1 MGKLRYSDSEI
12 DNLGSLNMKKILSL
26 FAILAVTSPIFS
38 QEGNYDLTVNSWPTN
53 LAEFDVF
60 RTENSSNPQG
70 AVVSLLA
77 ALDIYVKNEED
88 GRKAL
93 VLILDAGQ
101 LSQDNSPKGYKGFN
115 VSRSTM
121 DLVRRQL
128 NQNPALPG
136 SYLPGA
142 STQNGYTPSAPPYT
156 FNLTANRFSG
166 EVSKG
171 TIKLFVPCSGA
182 SSARP
187 VTTKQNAK
195 GAWKVSEFSSLLVGV
210 AKPSNVSNPA
220 DDL

>member
-1 MGKLRYSDSEI
+1 
-12 DNLGSLNMKKILSL
+12 MKKLLSVL
-26 FAILAVTSPIFS
+26 AILAITTPIFS

-70 AVVSLLA
+70 AVVSLIA
-77 ALDIYVKNEED
+77 ALDIFVKNEED

-93 VLILDAGQ
+93 VLILDSGS
-101 LSQDNSPKGYKGFN
+101 LSQDTSGKGYKGFN

-121 DLVRRQL
+121 DLVKRQL
-128 NQNPALPG
+128 SQNPALPG
-136 SYLPGA
+136 SYLPGS
-142 STQNGYTPSAPPYT
+142 STQNGYTPSPPPYT
-156 FNLTANRFSG
+156 FNLTANRYSG

-171 TIKLFVPCSGA
+171 AIKLFVPCSGA

-187 VTTKQNAK
+187 VSTKVNSK
-195 GAWKVSEFSSLLVGV
+195 GAWKITEFSSLLVGV
-210 AKPSNVSNPA
+210 AKPANQPNPA